1 MRVGYYCINDPR
13 TPTSFSGV
21 PYFMTRA
28 LEAAEVEFEWIG
40 LSLLNQPARRGLM
53 DRLGRRLR
61 SLGGP
66 PSGSKVVQVLNEDIE
81 RAAADVLFAPM
92 AAELLALT
100 EPRLPV
106 VYFSDATPRLMGSY
120 YSQKEWASGGGL
132 AQAEDIERRAISKCD
147 RLIYTSEWAARSAV
161 EHYGANESNIRI
173 VPFGGNVDP
182 APAREDAL
190 SHSFDGELRLLFIA
204 SNFERKGGQVV
215 LETLTALQAEGIPT
229 RVWLVGDAP
238 ELDRLPEGAERL
250 GWLDKS
256 VPNQARRLRELMATS
271 HFLMLPSQAET
282 FGAVCSEANAFG
294 LPVLASRTGGL
305 AEAVRNGSNGL
316 SFPNDA
322 DGAEYARAV
331 LELWRQPG
339 RYAELVRG
347 ARAEYD
353 TRLSWSVIA
362 SQIRDV
368 FRELV

>member
-28 LEAAEVEFEWIG
+28 LESEGVDLEWIG
-40 LSLLNQPARRGLM
+40 LRLLEQPARRGLL

-66 PSGSKVVQVLNEDIE
+66 PSQARVVQVLNEDLE
-81 RAAADVLFAPM
+81 NASADVLFAPM
-92 AAELLALT
+92 AAGLLALS
-100 EPRLPV
+100 EPRVPV
-106 VYFSDATPRLMGSY
+106 VYFSDATPRLMSSY
-120 YSQKEWASGGGL
+120 YSQAEWATTEGL
-132 AQAEDIERRAISKCD
+132 AEAEDIERRAIAKCE
-147 RLIYTSEWAARSAV
+147 RLVYTSEWAARSAV
-161 EHYGANESNIRI
+161 EHYGASESSIRI

-190 SHSFDGELRLLFIA
+190 NHRLEGELRLLFIA

-215 LETLTALQAEGIPT
+215 LETLAALRARDVPT
-229 RVWLVGDAP
+229 RVWLVGDSPDP
-238 ELDRLPEGAERL
+238 EQLPEGVERL
-250 GWLDKS
+250 GWLNKND
-256 VPNQARRLRELMATS
+256 PDQGRRLSELMATS

-305 AEAVRNGSNGL
+305 AEAVRHGFNGL

-322 DGAEYARAV
+322 DGEQYARAAF
-331 LELWRQPG
+331 ELWNAPK
-339 RYAELVRG
+339 RYAELVAG

-353 TRLSWSVIA
+353 TRLSWSVVA
-362 SQIRDV
+362 RQLRDV
-368 FRELV
+368 FGELV